1 MRRCRR
7 ATFPSSGCRPSKRIS
22 PAGALRPRRCL
33 WCRRYLRPI
42 RPRPTCPAAPGRASF
57 KSCSSRASWL
67 PRNGDEGFGFD
78 TLELKT
84 VLGLPCPTREYPL
97 LITPGFAVHY
107 LDGPA
112 AVALPPQLYD
122 AYLEFRWLGHVTPRL
137 GYDVAVTPAVDSDF
151 RQHSSQALRVT
162 GHGIAAWT
170 CSPTLTLVLGA
181 DYLDRTDVPL
191 LPVAG
196 LVWKPNDNA
205 KFELV
210 FPQPK
215 ISHRFYWN
223 GIVNQDIEDWI
234 YIGGELGGGTWAIQ
248 RGDGAN
254 DVFSYRDLRVFL
266 GVERKA
272 FGRLKPPLRG
282 RLRLRP
288 QAPVGPG
295 GDRFRAAR
303 HPHGPARLGLLNRRG
318 CESVPLALPALPC
331 FHSRHEGIPRG
342 PMHWQ
347 SQCHPT
353 RGDGCCPCLE
363 KVDSEQGELYAQSNL
378 PLLLVLLCL
387 PGPELRRP
395 DDVVARAAAGFAA
408 PRNHQLRRHE
418 VGAGAGG
425 AVHDGQRRVRRRYC

>member
-1 MRRCRR
+1 MV
-7 ATFPSSGCRPSKRIS
+7 AGLAS
-22 PAGALRPRRCL
+22 PACAQVMRMP
-33 WCRRYLRPI
+33 
-42 RPRPTCPAAPGRASF
+42 PTDMIDQSAPSYATMPEGDFPVERLPPVEADFPGGGLAAPAVPSVPAV
-57 KSCSSRASWL
+57 SSADPAPADLPRGTRPGVFQKLLFEASWL

-254 DVFSYRDLRVFL
+254 DVLSYRDLRVFL

-272 FGRLKPPLRG
+272 FGRLSPRFEVGYVFARKLQ
-282 RLRLRP
+282 LD
-288 QAPVGPG
+288 QAATDFV
-295 GDRFRAAR
+295 
-303 HPHGPARLGLLNRRG
+303 PHDTLMVRVRLGLLNRRG

-387 PGPELRRP
+387 RLALSCP
-395 DDVVARAAAGFAA
+395 A
-408 PRNHQLRRHE
+408 
-418 VGAGAGG
+418 
-425 AVHDGQRRVRRRYC
+425 